1 MTKSSFLNK
10 YYPPAYRVTKG
21 TGLLPETLITQLI
34 LESGYNLSQ
43 LATKYN
49 NFFGLKSGNSWSGK
63 VVSMRTKEYN
73 ANGTSYWING
83 TGKEYANKILALN
96 DGANINSLFRVYS
109 SIENGFQGWVNFLK
123 GYPRY
128 NKVFLATTPQAQFIE
143 LQKAG
148 YATSPT
154 YANELT
160 SVYNGLKDTIAKINV
175 NASQNNTG
183 FASMGTIILI
193 GLILASIKGFS

>member
-1 MTKSSFLNK
+1 M
-10 YYPPAYRVTKG
+10 
-21 TGLLPETLITQLI
+21 ITQLI
-34 LESGYNLSQ
+34 LESGYNLSS

-49 NFFGLKSGNSWSGK
+49 NFFGLKSGNSWSGR

-83 TGKEYANKILALN
+83 TGKEYANRILALS
-96 DGANINSLFRVYS
+96 DGANSGSLFRVYS
-109 SIENGFQGWVNFLK
+109 NIENGFIGWVNFLK
-123 GYPRY
+123 GYSRY
-128 NKVFLATTPQAQFIE
+128 NKVFLATTPQGQFIE
-143 LQKAG
+143 LQKSG

-154 YANELT
+154 YANQLT

-183 FASMGTIILI
+183 FASMGTIIAI
-193 GLILASIKGFS
+193 GLILASIKGFT